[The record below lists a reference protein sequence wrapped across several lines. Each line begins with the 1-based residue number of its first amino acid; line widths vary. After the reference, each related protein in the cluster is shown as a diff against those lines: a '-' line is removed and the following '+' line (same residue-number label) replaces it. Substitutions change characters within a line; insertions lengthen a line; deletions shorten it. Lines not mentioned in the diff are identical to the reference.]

1 MTPSPRLAWVLAA
14 WAAAGFLLPLE
25 ARILPPWLLAGA
37 GLAVMVAADAAF
49 GARRPTPAVVRR
61 VQDALPLGDPSEVG
75 LVVSHPGKRPLSI
88 ELFDHPPGTLGTAG
102 LPLHANVPAGA
113 PVMLR
118 YAVTPTARGTMA
130 FEPASIRFPSPL
142 GLWECH
148 RRAGDRQTIRVF
160 PNFRKAARWSLYAV
174 DNHASR
180 LGVRLRPRR
189 GEGTELRE
197 LREYREGDAI
207 RQIDWKATSRLRRPI
222 SREYQAERD
231 QQVVFLLD
239 CGRTMRAADD
249 GAAHFDHAL
258 NAVLLLGYV
267 ALRQGDAVGL
277 LAFGSTARW
286 LEPVRGPGG
295 MKTLLEAVYDLE
307 TAPYA
312 SDYAA
317 AAADLLARQR
327 RRALVVVI
335 SNLGDGEGFEIA
347 APLQTLRR
355 RHLVVLGSLREA
367 ALDRAVAAP
376 VSGFEAALR
385 IASTHRFLEAR
396 DRAHRGFQSRGIH
409 VLDCQAAELPPALVN
424 RYLDIKRAGTL

>member
-1 MTPSPRLAWVLAA
+1 MTPSRRLAWVLAA
-14 WAAAGFLLPLE
+14 WAAAGFLLPVGPFV
-25 ARILPPWLLAGA
+25 LPVWAYA
-37 GLAVMVAADAAF
+37 GLAIFGLLGIDAIL
-49 GARRPTPAVVRR
+49 GSRRRTPTLTRK
-61 VQDALPLGDPSEVG
+61 VQDALPLGDPSEVVLHLAHEG
-75 LVVSHPGKRPLSI
+75 SRPLAV
-88 ELFDHPPGTLGTAG
+88 EVFDHPPEALSTDG
-102 LPLHANVPAGA
+102 LPLHVTVRPETPAE
-113 PVMLR
+113 VR
-118 YAVTPTARGTMA
+118 YRVTPTARGSMRFDRA
-130 FEPASIRFPSPL
+130 WVRFPSPL
-142 GLWECH
+142 GLWECR
-148 RRAGDRQTIRVF
+148 RRAGAEHTIRVF

-239 CGRTMRAADD
+239 CGRTMRAVDD

-277 LAFGSTARW
+277 LAFGSTPRW

-307 TAPYA
+307 TAPQA
-312 SDYAA
+312 SDYAVA
-317 AAADLLARQR
+317 VADLLARQR

-335 SNLGDGEGFEIA
+335 SNLGDGEGFEVA

-355 RHLVVLGSLREA
+355 KHLVVLGSLREA
-367 ALDRAVAAP
+367 ALDRALAAP
-376 VSGFEAALR
+376 VAGFDAALR

-396 DRAHRGFQSRGIH
+396 ERAHRGFQSRGIH
-409 VLDCQAAELPPALVN
+409 VLDCPPSELPPALVN

>member
-1 MTPSPRLAWVLAA
+1 MRFERAW
-14 WAAAGFLLPLE
+14 
-25 ARILPPWLLAGA
+25 
-37 GLAVMVAADAAF
+37 
-49 GARRPTPAVVRR
+49 
-61 VQDALPLGDPSEVG
+61 
-75 LVVSHPGKRPLSI
+75 
-88 ELFDHPPGTLGTAG
+88 
-102 LPLHANVPAGA
+102 
-113 PVMLR
+113 
-118 YAVTPTARGTMA
+118 
-130 FEPASIRFPSPL
+130 IRFPSPL
-142 GLWECH
+142 GLWECR
-148 RRAGDRQTIRVF
+148 RRAGAEQTIRVF

-239 CGRTMRAADD
+239 CGRTMRAVDD

-277 LAFGSTARW
+277 LAFGSTPRW

-307 TAPYA
+307 TAPQA

-317 AAADLLARQR
+317 AVADLLARQR

-335 SNLGDGEGFEIA
+335 SNLGDGEGFEVA

-355 RHLVVLGSLREA
+355 KHLVVLGSLREA
-367 ALDRAVAAP
+367 ALDRALVAP
-376 VSGFEAALR
+376 VAGFDAALR

-396 DRAHRGFQSRGIH
+396 ERAHRGFQSRGIH
-409 VLDCQAAELPPALVN
+409 VLDCPAADLPPQLVN

>member
-1 MTPSPRLAWVLAA
+1 
-14 WAAAGFLLPLE
+14 
-25 ARILPPWLLAGA
+25 
-37 GLAVMVAADAAF
+37 
-49 GARRPTPAVVRR
+49 
-61 VQDALPLGDPSEVG
+61 VQDALPLGDPSEVVLHLTHEG
-75 LVVSHPGKRPLSI
+75 AGPLAV
-88 ELFDHPPGTLGTAG
+88 EVFDHPPEALRTGE
-102 LPLHANVPAGA
+102 LPLHATLAAQEPTV
-113 PVMLR
+113 LR
-118 YAVTPTARGTMA
+118 YAVTPTARGSMRFQRA
-130 FEPASIRFPSPL
+130 WVRFPSPF
-142 GLWECH
+142 GLWECR
-148 RRAGDRQTIRVF
+148 RRAGAEQTIRVF

-239 CGRTMRAADD
+239 CGRTMRAIDD

-277 LAFGSTARW
+277 LAFGSTPRW

-307 TAPYA
+307 TAPQA

-317 AAADLLARQR
+317 AVADLLARQR
-327 RRALVVVI
+327 RRALVVLI
-335 SNLGDGEGFEIA
+335 SNLGDGEGFEVA

-355 RHLVVLGSLREA
+355 KHLVVLGSLREA
-367 ALDRAVAAP
+367 ALDRALAAP
-376 VSGFEAALR
+376 VAGLDAALR

-396 DRAHRGFQSRGIH
+396 ERAHRGFQSRGIH
-409 VLDCQAAELPPALVN
+409 VLDCPAADLPPQLVN

>member
-1 MTPSPRLAWVLAA
+1 MTPSRRLAWVLAA
-14 WAAAGFLLPLE
+14 WAAAGFLLP
-25 ARILPPWLLAGA
+25 ASPVVLPVWACA
-37 GLAVMVAADAAF
+37 GLAIFGVVGIDAIL
-49 GARRPTPAVVRR
+49 GARRPTPALVRK
-61 VQDALPLGDPSEVG
+61 VQDALPLGDASEVVLHLAHEG
-75 LVVSHPGKRPLSI
+75 RGPLAV
-88 ELFDHPPGTLGTAG
+88 EVFDHPPEALRTGE
-102 LPLHANVPAGA
+102 LPLHAILRTHA
-113 PVMLR
+113 PTTLR
-118 YAVTPTARGTMA
+118 YHVTPTARGSMSFDRA
-130 FEPASIRFPSPL
+130 WIRFPSPL
-142 GLWECH
+142 GLWECR
-148 RRAGDRQTIRVF
+148 RRAGAEQTIRVF

-239 CGRTMRAADD
+239 CGRTMRAVDD

-267 ALRQGDAVGL
+267 ALRQGDAVGV
-277 LAFGSTARW
+277 LAFGSTPRW

-307 TAPYA
+307 TAPLA

-317 AAADLLARQR
+317 AVADLLARQR

-335 SNLGDGEGFEIA
+335 SNLGDGEGFEVA

-355 RHLVVLGSLREA
+355 KHLVVLGSLREA
-367 ALDRAVAAP
+367 ALDRALAAP
-376 VSGFEAALR
+376 VAGFDAALR

-396 DRAHRGFQSRGIH
+396 ERAHRGFQSRGIH
-409 VLDCQAAELPPALVN
+409 VLDCPAADLPPALVN